1 MCIIVTVGPEIE
13 YWEESDTE
21 IMYDMDQPIPQDM
34 NMRVNLMLS
43 RNHSFGG

>member
-21 IMYDMDQPIPQDM
+21 IMDDMDQPIPQD
-34 NMRVNLMLS
+34 VNLMLS